1 MATASGVKKLAVIGV
16 GIMGHGIAR
25 ACLLAGYEV
34 VVSDADTAA
43 LARGR
48 DNIEEVVRA
57 LETADGFKGYVSGH
71 PFLAHLADV
80 DYAALMK
87 NPKAVGVFA
96 EGQTGDEIMARLTC
110 QADLAKAVAD
120 VDFVIEA
127 VAEKLE
133 VKQEVFRQVAEFAP
147 AHTVCASNTST
158 LPVTKIALLSKRAE
172 NAIGM
177 HFHGFSQTFNR
188 LVELMPGEKTS
199 VAALDIG
206 MAVGESLP
214 AINGDRLAV
223 RLEKEA
229 AGFIANRI
237 AAPGSIYGTW
247 MMDKAIDE
255 GITYEQLVAAGQ
267 DFRGLDYV
275 GLDTALNAGI
285 SYHENLSPEFGP
297 SKMVIDLVKQGRLGR
312 KSGRGV
318 YRWDGDGNIIVEE
331 HEADERTVAFLA
343 EHSDPDIRLATR
355 LNEACRLLE
364 MGVVSSC
371 EVVNRVERE
380 GESHEG
386 IFVLGEDKYA
396 EWADKLAAVAA
407 KIGSRYL
414 EPCEMMRSGKFRDYP
429 FVDGRPL
436 LDEG

>member
-1 MATASGVKKLAVIGV
+1 MATAAGVKKLAVVGV
-16 GIMGHGIAR
+16 GIMGSGIAR
-25 ACLLAGYEV
+25 AALLAGYEV
-34 VVSDADTAA
+34 VVSDADNAA

-48 DNIEEVVRA
+48 DVIEEVVRA
-57 LETADGFKGYVSGH
+57 LETEDGFKSYVSGI
-71 PFLAHLADV
+71 PFLAHLAEV

-87 NPKAVGVFA
+87 NPRAVGVFA
-96 EGQTGDEIMARLTC
+96 EGQSGDEIMARLTC
-110 QADLAKAVAD
+110 EADLSKAVAD

-127 VAEKLE
+127 VSE
-133 VKQEVFRQVAEFAP
+133 VLALKQEVFRQVAESAP

-158 LPVTKIALLSKRAE
+158 LPVTRIALLSSRPE

-199 VAALDIG
+199 TSALDIG

-237 AAPGSIYGTW
+237 AAPAGLYGTW
-247 MMDKAIDE
+247 LMNKAMDE
-255 GITYEQLVAAGQ
+255 GFTHEQLVAAGQ

-275 GLDTALNAGI
+275 GLDTALNASI
-285 SYHENLSPEFGP
+285 SYQENLSPDFGP
-297 SKMVIDLVKQGRLGR
+297 SKMVVELVKQGRLGR

-318 YRWDGDGNIIVEE
+318 YRWDADGNMIVEE
-331 HEADERTVAFLA
+331 HEADEKTVAFLE
-343 EHSDPDIRLATR
+343 EHSDPDIRLAAR

-364 MGVVSSC
+364 MGVVTSC

-386 IFVLGEDKYA
+386 IFVLGQDKYA
-396 EWADKLAAVAA
+396 EWADKLTAAAE
-407 KIGSRYL
+407 KIGKRYL
-414 EPCEMMRSGKFRDYP
+414 EPCEMMRSGTFRDYP
-429 FVDGRPL
+429 
-436 LDEG
+436 